1 MPIASQEL
9 GKVFVKAMKAV
20 PLRLSTSSL
29 SPFSVALALSVAR
42 IHHFED
48 VVSHVLTS
56 YVVQLALAE

>member
-1 MPIASQEL
+1 MAPQEL

-56 YVVQLALAE
+56 